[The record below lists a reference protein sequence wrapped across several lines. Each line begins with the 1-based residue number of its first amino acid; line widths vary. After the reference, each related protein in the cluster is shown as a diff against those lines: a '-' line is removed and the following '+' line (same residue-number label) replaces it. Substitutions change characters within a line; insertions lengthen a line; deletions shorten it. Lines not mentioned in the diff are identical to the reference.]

1 MTAGDFMTEDEIKT
15 FFMVTEKNLNS
26 YTEVREKFSEDQIK
40 NEPELLVIEI
50 LKKTYGFPISF
61 FDSGKEDNFTL
72 SEKRSQEI
80 YEGFAMDIIDGEYE
94 DLYDFTQDFSAS
106 LPEE

>member
-1 MTAGDFMTEDEIKT
+1 MTEDEIKS
-15 FFMVTEKNLNS
+15 FFMVTEKNLAS
-26 YTEVREKFSEDQIK
+26 YIEVRNNFSDDEISASPEKLITA
-40 NEPELLVIEI
+40 I

-72 SEKRSQEI
+72 SEERSQQI
-80 YEGFAMDIIDGEYE
+80 YEEFTKDIINGEYE
-94 DLYDFTQDFSAS
+94 DLFDFTQDFSAS

>member
-1 MTAGDFMTEDEIKT
+1 MTENEIKE
-15 FFMVTEKNLNS
+15 FFMVTEKNETS
-26 YTEVREKFSEDQIK
+26 YLEVRKDFTDQQISE
-40 NEPELLVIEI
+40 NPELLIIAI

-72 SEKRSQEI
+72 SEERSQII
-80 YEGFAMDIIDGEYE
+80 YEEFAESILYDDYE

-106 LPEE
+106 LPTD

>member
-1 MTAGDFMTEDEIKT
+1 MTEEEIKT
-15 FFMVTEKNLNS
+15 FFMVTPKNQDS
-26 YTEVREKFSEDQIK
+26 YNQLRSTLTDQQILDT
-40 NEPELLVIEI
+40 PELLITEI

-72 SEKRSQEI
+72 SEKRSQDI
-80 YEGFAMDIIDGEYE
+80 YEDFALAILNGEYE

-106 LPEE
+106 LPTE

>member
-1 MTAGDFMTEDEIKT
+1 MQDTKMTEEEIKT
-15 FFMVTEKNLNS
+15 FFMVTEKNLPS
-26 YTEVREKFSEDQIK
+26 YMEVRNNFTDQQI
-40 NEPELLVIEI
+40 EETPEVLITEI

-72 SEKRSQEI
+72 TEKRSQDI
-80 YEGFAMDIIDGEYE
+80 YEEFAMAILNDEYE

>member
-1 MTAGDFMTEDEIKT
+1 MTEEEIKT
-15 FFMVTEKNLNS
+15 FFMVTEKNLAS
-26 YTEVREKFSEDQIK
+26 YLEVRNQFTDTQISET
-40 NEPELLVIEI
+40 PEALITEI

-72 SEKRSQEI
+72 SETRSQKI
-80 YEGFAMDIIDGEYE
+80 YENFALDILDGEYE

>member
-1 MTAGDFMTEDEIKT
+1 MTEEEIKD
-15 FFMVTEKNLNS
+15 FFIVTEKNMAS
-26 YTEVREKFSEDQIK
+26 YLESRNKFTEEQIK
-40 NEPELLVIEI
+40 ESPELLITEI

-72 SEKRSQEI
+72 SEARSQKI
-80 YEGFAMDIIDGEYE
+80 YEDFAQDILDDEYE

>member
-1 MTAGDFMTEDEIKT
+1 MTEEEIKE
-15 FFMVTEKNLNS
+15 FFMVTQKNLSS
-26 YTEVREKFSEDQIK
+26 YMEVRNSFTDEQIQQS
-40 NEPELLVIEI
+40 PQLLITAI

-72 SEKRSQEI
+72 SESRSQKI
-80 YEGFAMDIIDGEYE
+80 YEDFALDILDGEYE

>member
-1 MTAGDFMTEDEIKT
+1 MTEDEIKS
-15 FFMVTEKNLNS
+15 FFMVTEKNIAS
-26 YTEVREKFSEDQIK
+26 YMDVRKDYSDNQIEQ
-40 NEPELLVIEI
+40 NPELLVTAI

-72 SEKRSQEI
+72 SEERSQKI
-80 YEGFAMDIIDGEYE
+80 YENFAEDILDGEYE

>member
-1 MTAGDFMTEDEIKT
+1 MTENEIKD
-15 FFMVTEKNLNS
+15 FFMVTEKNMAS
-26 YTEVREKFSEDQIK
+26 YLEVRNNYTDQQILENPK
-40 NEPELLVIEI
+40 ALIVDI

-72 SEKRSQEI
+72 SEEKSQKI
-80 YEGFAMDIIDGEYE
+80 YEEFARDILDEEYE

-106 LPEE
+106 LPTD

>member
-1 MTAGDFMTEDEIKT
+1 MTEDEIKT
-15 FFMVTEKNLNS
+15 FFMVTEKNIAS
-26 YTEVREKFSEDQIK
+26 YMEVRKNFSDEQIK
-40 NEPELLVIEI
+40 QTPEILITAI

-72 SEKRSQEI
+72 TEDRSEKI
-80 YEGFAMDIIDGEYE
+80 YKDFAFDILDGEYE

>member
-1 MTAGDFMTEDEIKT
+1 MTEEEIKA
-15 FFMVTEKNLNS
+15 FFMVTEKNINS
-26 YTEVREKFSEDQIK
+26 YLECRNKFTEDQILE
-40 NEPELLVIEI
+40 NPDLLVIEI

-72 SEKRSQEI
+72 SEEKSLKI
-80 YEGFAMDIIDGEYE
+80 YTEFAESILFGDYE

-106 LPEE
+106 LPCD

>member
-1 MTAGDFMTEDEIKT
+1 MTEDEIKN
-15 FFMVTEKNLNS
+15 FFMVTEKNKAS
-26 YTEVREKFSEDQIK
+26 YDEIRRDFSDEVISS
-40 NEPELLVIEI
+40 EPEKLIMAI

-72 SEKRSQEI
+72 SDKRSEDI
-80 YEGFAMDIIDGEYE
+80 YEEFAEAILAGEYE

-106 LPEE
+106 LPTE

>member
-1 MTAGDFMTEDEIKT
+1 MTEDEIKT
-15 FFMVTEKNLNS
+15 FFMVTEKNLPS
-26 YTEVREKFSEDQIK
+26 YMEVRKNFTEQQVQETPEVLITEV
-40 NEPELLVIEI
+40 

-72 SEKRSQEI
+72 SEARSQKI
-80 YEGFAMDIIDGEYE
+80 YEDFAIDILDGEYE

>member
-1 MTAGDFMTEDEIKT
+1 MTEDEIKS
-15 FFMVTEKNLNS
+15 FFMVTEKNIAS
-26 YTEVREKFSEDQIK
+26 YMDVRKDYSDNQIK
-40 NEPELLVIEI
+40 QNPELLVTAI

-72 SEKRSQEI
+72 TEKRSQDI
-80 YEGFAMDIIDGEYE
+80 YEEFAMAILNDEYE